1 MSKDDYGFVK
11 MRKIQAI
18 SVCFILVVVA
28 LCCTVL
34 TEPMIMGVSASQW
47 VLAAISAGFPIFHIV
62 RMHIARSKGK
72 EGL

>member
-1 MSKDDYGFVK
+1 MGNDDYGFVK
-11 MRKIQAI
+11 MRKVQAM
-18 SVCFILVVVA
+18 SVIFILGVVA

-34 TEPMIMGVSASQW
+34 AKPMILGVSASQW

-62 RMHIARSKGK
+62 RMHIARANGK

>member
-1 MSKDDYGFVK
+1 MSNDDYGFVK
-11 MRKIQAI
+11 MRKVQAF
-18 SVCFILVVVA
+18 SVVFILVMVT

-34 TEPMIMGVSASQW
+34 TKPMILGVSASQW